1 MQCRVG
7 LNETLRAGESLYR
20 IAEVANGTEA
30 VDVCLVVSAVASMTN
45 SHRWLQIMVPVLD
58 GHLLTLGIGTGERKN
73 RYCLVMFGGE
83 RSASNARFLR
93 VDGQIFFAFQQ
104 FAYARRQLRRIGTVA
119 DGYEAIKFTALN
131 APFRE
136 SPGVWKMILLV
147 TDRGRDV
154 LASEVNLTRTAVL
167 HEVYFRNIVLDSI
180 VSIRLEL
187 QGASITDYILGFHGY
202 DKASLIL
209 PRGSYEISSNHTI
222 LFSYTKGQTL
232 TDYVALSLAGNGS
245 SWCLG
250 ILNREDYNTLV
261 SFANIFTAV
270 HSISPGVSWEVCEHC
285 QCGQDMQLV
294 CEQPSNQTLCSCLTE
309 RDEANVSSLCRVVA
323 SLGIL
328 MWLH

>member
-1 MQCRVG
+1 M
-7 LNETLRAGESLYR
+7 
-20 IAEVANGTEA
+20 
-30 VDVCLVVSAVASMTN
+30 CLVVSAVASMTN

-73 RYCLVMFGGE
+73 RYCLVMFGGQ
-83 RSASNARFLR
+83 RSTSNARFLR
-93 VDGQIFFAFQQ
+93 VDRQIFFAFQQ

-136 SPGVWKMILLV
+136 NPGVQKMIILV

-154 LASEVNLTRTAVL
+154 LASEVNLTRAAVL
-167 HEVYFRNIVLDSI
+167 NAVYSRNIILDSI
-180 VSIRLEL
+180 VSIRLEM
-187 QGASITDYILGFHGY
+187 QGAAYSDYILGFHGY
-202 DKASLIL
+202 NKVSLIL
-209 PRGSYEISSNHTI
+209 PRGGYDISSNRTI

-250 ILNREDYNTLV
+250 ILNGEDYNTLV

-270 HSISPGVSWEVCEHC
+270 HSISHGVSREVCEHC
-285 QCGQDMQLV
+285 QCGGDVQLV
-294 CEQPSNQTLCSCLTE
+294 CEQPSNQSLCSCLAE
-309 RDEANVSSLCRVVA
+309 GDEANVSSSCCVVA
-323 SLGIL
+323 SLGVL
-328 MWLH
+328 VWLR